1 MWLTQRRFG
10 ERGIQPKSPTQCF
23 TSHLTRLRLSRVS
36 ISTPTAVSFS
46 LEGQEKVDMSVTIA
60 AIGECMLEL
69 SKSDDSLSDAFAR
82 PTKLAFG
89 GDTLNTCIYLA
100 RLGLSP
106 RYVTVLG
113 DDPLSG
119 WMADCWR
126 HEGIDCSHVRSA
138 SGELPGLYFIDTD
151 DDGERSFFYWRDRAP
166 VKRLFDNPSDASDL
180 FAALGNMSMLYLSG
194 ITLAVLTEA
203 SRERLLEWLP
213 RYRQGGGQVAFDN
226 NFRPKHWRSLEEA
239 KETYKRMYALTDL
252 ALPTLEDEVALFGDM
267 SADDLIG
274 ELRSLGIKEIALK
287 QGEEGCRVAASGIDE
302 HVPVIETEVI
312 DTTSAGDSFNA
323 GYLAGRARGMGQVD
337 AAIIGSKLASLVIQ
351 HRGAIIPASLT
362 NSVASLVARGG
373 RSS

>member
-1 MWLTQRRFG
+1 
-10 ERGIQPKSPTQCF
+10 
-23 TSHLTRLRLSRVS
+23 
-36 ISTPTAVSFS
+36 
-46 LEGQEKVDMSVTIA
+46 
-60 AIGECMLEL
+60 
-69 SKSDDSLSDAFAR
+69 
-82 PTKLAFG
+82 
-89 GDTLNTCIYLA
+89 
-100 RLGLSP
+100 
-106 RYVTVLG
+106 
-113 DDPLSG
+113 
-119 WMADCWR
+119 
-126 HEGIDCSHVRSA
+126 
-138 SGELPGLYFIDTD
+138 
-151 DDGERSFFYWRDRAP
+151 
-166 VKRLFDNPSDASDL
+166 L

-226 NFRPKHWRSLEEA
+226 NFRPKLWRSLEEA
-239 KETYKRMYALTDL
+239 KETYQRMYALTDL

>member
-1 MWLTQRRFG
+1 
-10 ERGIQPKSPTQCF
+10 
-23 TSHLTRLRLSRVS
+23 
-36 ISTPTAVSFS
+36 
-46 LEGQEKVDMSVTIA
+46 MSVTIA

-106 RYVTVLG
+106 HYVTVLG
-113 DDPLSG
+113 DDPLSA
-119 WMADCWR
+119 WMAESWR
-126 HEGIDCSHVRSA
+126 DEGIDCAHVRHA

-166 VKRLFDNPSDASDL
+166 VKTLFDNASDSADL
-180 FAALGNMSMLYLSG
+180 FTALGDMSMLYLSG
-194 ITLAVLTEA
+194 ITLAVLTEP
-203 SRERLLEWLP
+203 SRERLLDWLP

-226 NFRPKHWRSLEEA
+226 NFRPKLWRSNDEA
-239 KETYKRMYALTDL
+239 QDTYKRMYALTDL

-267 SADDLIG
+267 SADDLIND
-274 ELRSLGIKEIALK
+274 LRSSGIREIALK
-287 QGEEGCRVAASGIDE
+287 QGEHGCRVVADGVDE
-302 HVPVIETEVI
+302 HVPVIATEVV

-323 GYLAGRARGMGQVD
+323 GYLAGRAHGMSQID
-337 AAIIGSKLASLVIQ
+337 AAMVGSKLASLVIQ

-362 NSVASLVARGG
+362 ASVASLVASGDG
-373 RSS
+373 SS